1 MQPILVVR
9 NTVAKD
15 FQDWC
20 EKCINDGYLLHSS
33 NSACTGDCQ
42 DEMYQAIMVLPAAIA
57 KVENL
62 NSLQHLKAEI
72 SFLVTW
78 ENAHRGS
85 MSDLRRLSYI
95 LDSLRKLSAV

>member
-62 NSLQHLKAEI
+62 NSTQQTHA
-72 SFLVTW
+72 
-78 ENAHRGS
+78 G
-85 MSDLRRLSYI
+85 
-95 LDSLRKLSAV
+95 